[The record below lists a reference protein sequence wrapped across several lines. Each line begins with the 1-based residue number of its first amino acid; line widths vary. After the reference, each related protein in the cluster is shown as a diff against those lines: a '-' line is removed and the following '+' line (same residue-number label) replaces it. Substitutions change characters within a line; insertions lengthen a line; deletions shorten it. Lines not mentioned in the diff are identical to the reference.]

1 MFHQSCIKLID
12 PLQIFDTVL
21 FSNHCAVWEETVR
34 GVGAS
39 GEDGG
44 LWPDGAPVSRQLPR
58 LDQVHG
64 SPSGVLRDWESS
76 GRGREGT
83 QDHFI
88 QVTTKLFDDERVM
101 RFTATIYFCLYIIL
115 YRNLIGII
123 YFWYIKRYVG
133 VIINKKLYAFFW
145 WGGGDFIDKLL
156 SNNKFLFL
164 TNTCTSDW
172 RNIWRSQG
180 IRYMLCKLYNLI
192 WRKWPICTCSYLYS

>member
-1 MFHQSCIKLID
+1 MHKAHWSF
-12 PLQIFDTVL
+12 QIFDTVY
-21 FSNHCAVWEETVR
+21 FPITAVWEETVR

-64 SPSGVLRDWESS
+64 SPSGVLRDRESS

-115 YRNLIGII
+115 YRNLIGMIFLI
-123 YFWYIKRYVG
+123 H
-133 VIINKKLYAFFW
+133 KKVCWCYLKQEAVCIFLV
-145 WGGGDFIDKLL
+145 GGGWFY
-156 SNNKFLFL
+156 
-164 TNTCTSDW
+164 W
-172 RNIWRSQG
+172 
-180 IRYMLCKLYNLI
+180 
-192 WRKWPICTCSYLYS
+192 

>member
-34 GVGAS
+34 GVDAS

-64 SPSGVLRDWESS
+64 SPSGVLRDRESS

-133 VIINKKLYAFFW
+133 VITVKTRSCMHFF
-145 WGGGDFIDKLL
+145 GGGVILL
-156 SNNKFLFL
+156 INCYRT
-164 TNTCTSDW
+164 TNFYS
-172 RNIWRSQG
+172 SQ
-180 IRYMLCKLYNLI
+180 IHVLLI
-192 WRKWPICTCSYLYS
+192 EGTFEGHKVYDICFVNCII

>member
-44 LWPDGAPVSRQLPR
+44 LWPDSAPVSRQLPR

-64 SPSGVLRDWESS
+64 SPSGVLRDRESS

-133 VIINKKLYAFFW
+133 VIKNKKLYAFFW
-145 WGGGDFIDKLL
+145 WKGWFYWYIVIEQQIFIPHKYMYFWLKEHL
-156 SNNKFLFL
+156 KV
-164 TNTCTSDW
+164 T
-172 RNIWRSQG
+172 
-180 IRYMLCKLYNLI
+180 RYTIYAL
-192 WRKWPICTCSYLYS
+192 